1 VNLIVGGELHHARD
15 QAVALPDW
23 ERRIRRRRP
32 PPLLLPFQLFL
43 ADPRGFLFGG
53 FVVVLFQL
61 AQPRAFFFI
70 KNCIG

>member
-1 VNLIVGGELHHARD
+1 
-15 QAVALPDW
+15 
-23 ERRIRRRRP
+23 
-32 PPLLLPFQLFL
+32 
-43 ADPRGFLFGG
+43 LFGG